1 MNLFKKVGLIYLVT
15 LKTRYLSISPS
26 LILIYVLLEGQSNV
40 AWCDKNYILVSVGIS
55 SQNDWDTVPQK
66 CKVMMYIPR
75 HNSRKQQKQQNF
87 NYYTPCCLYNVINT
101 CPQVAFLEISINR
114 HKTVLNLSF
123 KNVTKIGSLN
133 IVCFLVAYLFLEWN
147 SNFFL
152 RAVNLP
158 LKQNL
163 QTTFPNW
170 SCAVSL
176 TSFMHIQ
183 LYKHLWNK
191 PTF

>member
-1 MNLFKKVGLIYLVT
+1 MLLDVTKIIY
-15 LKTRYLSISPS
+15 YF
-26 LILIYVLLEGQSNV
+26 LLEFHPKMIEILFHENV
-40 AWCDKNYILVSVGIS
+40 KSWCIYR
-55 SQNDWDTVPQK
+55 DTTPANN
-66 CKVMMYIPR
+66 R
-75 HNSRKQQKQQNF
+75 NNRNNF

-101 CPQVAFLEISINR
+101 CPQVAFLEISINS

-133 IVCFLVAYLFLEWN
+133 ILCFLVAYLFLEWN

-152 RAVNLP
+152 RAVNLL

-163 QTTFPNW
+163 QTTFSNW

-176 TSFMHIQ
+176 ASFMHIQ